1 MREICEDFCLRL
13 GEKAANFSC
22 KYVKSCCEI
31 YKKSDIFAH
40 SKDVWRI
47 YIYDINGEKNG
58 VTDIFDIKNIS
69 RCYLK
74 NLLADAIKYLKFMQ
88 EIIENRT
95 RRRARSAQI

>member
-1 MREICEDFCLRL
+1 MREIREDFCLRL
-13 GEKAANFSC
+13 GERAGNFGY
-22 KYVKSCCEI
+22 KYVKSRREI
-31 YKKSDIFAH
+31 YKKSDIFARG
-40 SKDVWRI
+40 KDVWRI

-69 RCYLK
+69 RCYLE